1 MQPIDLSHLDSTTA
15 FVESDGECLLV
26 GLSVD
31 ETHEHLA
38 YFADRDAGRDT
49 QVQALR
55 NRYLH
60 GKHEVAR
67 HLVAL
72 DRVHGIAL

>member
-1 MQPIDLSHLDSTTA
+1 MQPIDLSHLDSATA
-15 FVESDGECLLV
+15 FVDADDECLLV

-31 ETHEHLA
+31 ETHEHLR
-38 YFADRDAGRDT
+38 YIADRDAGRDT
-49 QVQALR
+49 QVQGLR

-72 DRVHGIAL
+72 DL